1 MDFDTKFSDGQ
12 REDIIGV
19 MKKKLF
25 LFSFVLLISINAGVW
40 YEVFFGQPKDTLEIS
55 FLNIGQ
61 GDAIYIEAPNGYQV
75 LVDGGPDESLLSEL
89 SRVMPFLDRS
99 IDMLIVT
106 NPDKDHMAG
115 FIPVLQ
121 RFEIETFVE
130 SGTKNTTETFKTL
143 EDLKVKEG
151 ATLVTARRGMKFV
164 LDEERKIYLE
174 VLFPDRDVSGVSR
187 NDGSIVAKLVYGETS
202 VMLQGDSPAS
212 VENYL
217 ISLDG
222 EKNFLDSDILKV
234 GHHGSRTSTSE
245 NYIKEVT
252 PLFAVISLGADNSY
266 GHPHKEVLET
276 LQKENVKVLRTDTE
290 GRITFYS
297 DGLNWK
303 LKKNFFQ
310 KN

>member
-1 MDFDTKFSDGQ
+1 
-12 REDIIGV
+12 

-25 LFSFVLLISINAGVW
+25 LFSFILLISINAGVW
-40 YEVFFGQPKDTLEIS
+40 YEVFFGQTKDTLEIS

-61 GDAIYIEAPNGYQV
+61 GDAIYIEAPDGYQV
-75 LVDGGPDESLLSEL
+75 LVDGGPDESVLSEL
-89 SRVMPFLDRS
+89 GRVMSFLDKT
-99 IDMLIVT
+99 IDMIVVT
-106 NPDKDHMAG
+106 NPDKDHMGG
-115 FIPVLQ
+115 FIPFLE
-121 RFEIETFVE
+121 RFKVDTFVE
-130 SGTKNTTETFKTL
+130 SGTTNTTETFKAL
-143 EDLKVKEG
+143 EELKIKEG
-151 ATLVTARRGMKFV
+151 ATLVTARRGMRFI
-164 LDEERKIYLE
+164 LDEGRGIYLE

-187 NDGSIVAKLVYGETS
+187 NEGSIVAKLVYGETS

-245 NYIKEVT
+245 NYVKEVT
-252 PLFAVISLGADNSY
+252 PEFAVISSGKGNSY

-290 GRITFYS
+290 GRISFFS
-297 DGLNWK
+297 DGVNWK
-303 LKKNFFQ
+303 LKKNIFQ

>member
-1 MDFDTKFSDGQ
+1 
-12 REDIIGV
+12 

-25 LFSFVLLISINAGVW
+25 LFSFALLVSINAGVW
-40 YEVFFGQPKDTLEIS
+40 YEVFFGQEKNTLEIS
-55 FLNIGQ
+55 FLNVGQ
-61 GDAIYIEAPNGYQV
+61 GDAIYVEAPNGYQI
-75 LVDGGPDESLLSEL
+75 LIDGGPDESVLSEL
-89 SRVMPFLDRS
+89 RYVMPFLDRS

-115 FIPVLQ
+115 FIPILE
-121 RFEIETFVE
+121 RFKVNSFVE

-151 ATLVTARRGMKFV
+151 ATLVTARRGMRFI
-164 LDEERKIYLE
+164 LDEGRGIYLE

-187 NDGSIVAKLVYGETS
+187 NDGSIVSKLVYGNTS
-202 VMLQGDSPAS
+202 VILQGDSPSS

-222 EKNFLDSDILKV
+222 ERNFLDSDILKV

-245 NYIKEVT
+245 NYVKEVT
-252 PLFAVISLGADNSY
+252 PSFAVISLGEGNSY

-276 LQKENVKVLRTDTE
+276 LQKENIKVLRTDME
-290 GRITFYS
+290 GRISFFS
-297 DGLNWK
+297 DGLSWK
-303 LKKNFFQ
+303 LKKNIFQ

>member
-1 MDFDTKFSDGQ
+1 
-12 REDIIGV
+12 

-25 LFSFVLLISINAGVW
+25 LFGFVLLISINAGVW
-40 YEVFFGQPKDTLEIS
+40 YEVFFGGNKNLLEIS

-75 LVDGGPDESLLSEL
+75 LVDGGPDEGVISEL
-89 SRVMPFLDRS
+89 RRVMPFLDRS

-115 FIPVLQ
+115 FIPILE
-121 RFEIETFVE
+121 RFQVNTFVE
-130 SGTKNTTETFKTL
+130 SGTSNTTETFKTL
-143 EDLKVKEG
+143 EDLKIKEG

-164 LDEERKIYLE
+164 LDEGRGIYLE

-187 NDGSIVAKLVYGETS
+187 NEGSIVAKLVYRETS
-202 VMLQGDSPAS
+202 VMLQGDSPSS
-212 VENYL
+212 VEHYL

-222 EKNFLDSDILKV
+222 ESNFLDSDILKV

-245 NYIKEVT
+245 NYVKEVT
-252 PLFAVISLGADNSY
+252 PLFAVISSGKGNSY

-276 LQKENVKVLRTDTE
+276 LQKENVKILRTDTE
-290 GRITFYS
+290 GRISFYS
-297 DGLNWK
+297 DGLNWELK
-303 LKKNFFQ
+303 RNIFKKN
-310 KN
+310 

>member
-1 MDFDTKFSDGQ
+1 
-12 REDIIGV
+12 

-25 LFSFVLLISINAGVW
+25 LFSFALLVSINAGVW
-40 YEVFFGQPKDTLEIS
+40 YEVFFAQNKALLEIS

-75 LVDGGPDESLLSEL
+75 LVDGGPDEIVLSEL
-89 SRVMPFLDRS
+89 NRVMPFLDRT

-106 NPDKDHMAG
+106 NPDKDHMGG
-115 FIPVLQ
+115 FIPVLE
-121 RFEIETFVE
+121 RFEVNAFVE
-130 SGTKNTTETFKTL
+130 SGTKNTTETFKAL
-143 EDLKVKEG
+143 EELKVKEG

-164 LDEERKIYLE
+164 LDEEREIYLE
-174 VLFPDRDVSGVSR
+174 VLFPDRDVSGVAR
-187 NDGSIVAKLVYGETS
+187 NDGSIVMKLVYGSTS
-202 VMLQGDSPAS
+202 VMLQGDSPSS

-222 EKNFLDSDILKV
+222 ESNFLDSDILKV

-245 NYIKEVT
+245 NYVKEVT
-252 PLFAVISLGADNSY
+252 PEFAVISSGKGNSY

-276 LQKENVKVLRTDTE
+276 LSRAGVNILRTDLS
-290 GRITFYS
+290 GQIRFYS
-297 DGLNWK
+297 DGSSWK
-303 LKKNFFQ
+303 LKKGILK

>member
-1 MDFDTKFSDGQ
+1 M
-12 REDIIGV
+12 DIIEV

-25 LFSFVLLISINAGVW
+25 LFSFALLVSINAGVW
-40 YEVFFGQPKDTLEIS
+40 YEVFFGQEKNTLEIS
-55 FLNIGQ
+55 FLNVGQ
-61 GDAIYIEAPNGYQV
+61 GDAIYVEAPNGYQI
-75 LVDGGPDESLLSEL
+75 LIDGGPDESVLGEL
-89 SRVMPFLDRS
+89 RRVMPFLDRS

-115 FIPVLQ
+115 FIPILE
-121 RFEIETFVE
+121 RFKVNTFVE

-151 ATLVTARRGMKFV
+151 ATLVTARRGMRFV
-164 LDEERKIYLE
+164 LDDGRGIYLE

-187 NDGSIVAKLVYGETS
+187 NDGSIVSKLVYGNTS
-202 VMLQGDSPAS
+202 VILQGDSPSS

-217 ISLDG
+217 VSLDG
-222 EKNFLDSDILKV
+222 ERNFLDSDILKV

-245 NYIKEVT
+245 NYVKEVT
-252 PLFAVISLGADNSY
+252 PLFAVISSGGGNSY

-290 GRITFYS
+290 GRISFYS
-297 DGLNWK
+297 DGLSWK
-303 LKKNFFQ
+303 LKKNIFQ